1 MNVTVRS
8 LEAGLADGR
17 DVRIAFELSGE
28 HPTLPRADALAALE
42 AERVVVRRVAFSPHL
57 LIVDA
62 DRPPI
67 QALRRVALSHYVCRV
82 IRGGSWREILEAAR
96 RQRLGGRRFRVRA
109 HGPFR
114 PEEKH
119 DFERRVGAAMAKSGR
134 VDLERPEQEFRI
146 LRHGG
151 QFLFGEVRHTVERS
165 AFEARKVARRPFS
178 QPISL
183 HPKFAR
189 ALVNLSRCRSNGVLL
204 DPFCGT
210 GGIAIE
216 AALLGMRVVA
226 SDLEEKMVSGTR
238 HVLENYGLRADL
250 FRGDVA
256 DVMGAVSHVDA
267 IATDPPYGR
276 STTTRGEPILALFRR
291 AFETLHAVL
300 RPGGYAAVILPSEEA
315 IAIGQ
320 EFLRLE
326 ETHSLRVHR
335 SLTRTFCAFVKEP

>member
-1 MNVTVRS
+1 MTVRR

-17 DVRIAFELSGE
+17 DVRVAFELSGE

-42 AERVVVRRVAFSPHL
+42 AERVVVRSVAFSPHL

-62 DRPPI
+62 ERPPI
-67 QALRRVALSHYVCRV
+67 QALRRVALSHYACRV
-82 IRGGSWREILEAAR
+82 IRVGSWREILVAAE

-109 HGPFR
+109 RGPFR
-114 PEEKH
+114 PEETR
-119 DFERRVGAAMAKSGR
+119 DLERRVGAVMAKSGR

-151 QFLFGEVRHTVERS
+151 QFLFGEVRHTIERS
-165 AFEARKVARRPFS
+165 AFEARKGARRSFS

-189 ALVNLSRCRSNGVLL
+189 ALVNLSRCPSNGVLL

-216 AALLGMRVVA
+216 ADRLGMRVFA
-226 SDLEEKMVSGTR
+226 SDLEEKMVTGTR
-238 HVLENYGLRADL
+238 LVLEEYGLRARV
-250 FRGDVA
+250 FRADVGDVKR
-256 DVMGAVSHVDA
+256 VVSRVDA
-267 IATDPPYGR
+267 IATDPPYAR
-276 STTTRGEPILALFRR
+276 STTTRGEPILALYRR
-291 AFETLHAVL
+291 AFDTFRTLL